1 MFDRGTTRRWYQHAL
16 EFERSLPTVRRA
28 ATRQYRC
35 WMHRIAELPPEIGN
49 KLDEMRAPLDL
60 CRHVAFGKDAAERL
74 ARATSALAE
83 RAEGPKRRPRRDVQA
98 ERHDEGEHVAL
109 AAELLAPVEILRRA
123 LAELAERRPRAASRR
138 RSQPTLPGRR
148 RAASKRK
155 SSRALRLP
163 ATGPERPQA

>member
-1 MFDRGTTRRWYQHAL
+1 MFDRETTRRWYQHAL
-16 EFERSLPTVRRA
+16 VFERSPPSVRRA

-35 WMHRIAELPPEIGN
+35 WMHRIAALPPEIGN

-98 ERHDEGEHVAL
+98 ELRDASDHVAL
-109 AAELLAPVEILRRA
+109 DAELLAPVEILRST
-123 LAELAERRPRAASRR
+123 LAELAERRPHAASRR
-138 RSQPTLPGRR
+138 RSQPVLPGRR

-163 ATGPERPQA
+163 VTGLQRPQA